1 LARWWTLTC
10 HWAVSATPATERID
24 FVQNTLGSAATIDLQ
39 NDDSNFLEAT
49 KLDSLNVVA
58 GIDPE
63 NKQAFENVGAFS
75 SVQSGEVVI
84 NGQQIAIDTANDSL
98 STTLDKINSSGAGVI
113 ATFDSASQQV
123 LIEANETTS
132 VVEIDSNGTNLF
144 AALKIPEGRIDPEAA
159 SRGISRRR
167 SYEIADAAN
176 AVFNK
181 LNRLFNDSTFLGKGK
196 NAGQFRA
203 PLEAVFRAAFD
214 GADEGYLLG
223 FGIDTSAN
231 ARLRGDFA
239 AIDRR
244 ELTSNL
250 QRRGNL
256 VRDFLAGTD
265 DQVGFVQ
272 GLLAA
277 SQQALTSV
285 NQTLGLSG
293 TFVDTFA

>member
-1 LARWWTLTC
+1 
-10 HWAVSATPATERID
+10 
-24 FVQNTLGSAATIDLQ
+24 
-39 NDDSNFLEAT
+39 
-49 KLDSLNVVA
+49 
-58 GIDPE
+58 
-63 NKQAFENVGAFS
+63 
-75 SVQSGEVVI
+75 VQSGEVVI